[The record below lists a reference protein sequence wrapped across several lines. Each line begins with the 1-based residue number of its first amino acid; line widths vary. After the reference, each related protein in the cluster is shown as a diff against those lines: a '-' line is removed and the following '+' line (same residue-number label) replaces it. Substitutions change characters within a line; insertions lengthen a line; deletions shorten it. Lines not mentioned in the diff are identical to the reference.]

1 MSTLAIVAVAAAVV
15 LLATVWALYR
25 VYMAGTA
32 KGYTWS
38 FGAKWSPPNGSIAI
52 VQTERRLDIPSAGTS
67 YARLLAAFHASGIS
81 GRSGGLGR
89 EWVSSATGCLT
100 ANPS

>member
-38 FGAKWSPPNGSIAI
+38 FGAKWSPPVAPKQAKPAEATPAANGDATSQSAI
-52 VQTERRLDIPSAGTS
+52 QLPRRAG
-67 YARLLAAFHASGIS
+67 I
-81 GRSGGLGR
+81 
-89 EWVSSATGCLT
+89 
-100 ANPS
+100 